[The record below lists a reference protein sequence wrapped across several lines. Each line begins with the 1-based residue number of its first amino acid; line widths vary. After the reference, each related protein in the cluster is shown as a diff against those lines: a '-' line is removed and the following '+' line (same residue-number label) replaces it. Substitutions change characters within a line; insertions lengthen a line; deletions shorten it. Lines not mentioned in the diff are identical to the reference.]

1 FSRAAIPYSFNL
13 LNHNPQ
19 KEQQESQVNFSGPQF
34 VTKLSQNTPTLKQT
48 HENFR
53 HKQNPYAQSVQ
64 QAFYYLEKAVDQLH
78 PDALYLLGAVY
89 LTGDCVSQDIPSA
102 IWCFHRAS
110 EKGHAASAIAYGS
123 LLLAGVRIPES
134 VTKFNV
140 KKASSNRK
148 LRNDSGADE
157 YDPVEMA
164 RDQFEIA
171 ANAGCDLGLKWLKL
185 LDEEEKKKT
194 GMSS

>member
-1 FSRAAIPYSFNL
+1 MEIFLFRL
-13 LNHNPQ
+13 LLVSEH
-19 KEQQESQVNFSGPQF
+19 F
-34 VTKLSQNTPTLKQT
+34 VTN
-48 HENFR
+48 
-53 HKQNPYAQSVQ
+53 
-64 QAFYYLEKAVDQLH
+64 
-78 PDALYLLGAVY
+78 AL
-89 LTGDCVSQDIPSA
+89 
-102 IWCFHRAS
+102 
-110 EKGHAASAIAYGS
+110 
-123 LLLAGVRIPES
+123 GVRIPES